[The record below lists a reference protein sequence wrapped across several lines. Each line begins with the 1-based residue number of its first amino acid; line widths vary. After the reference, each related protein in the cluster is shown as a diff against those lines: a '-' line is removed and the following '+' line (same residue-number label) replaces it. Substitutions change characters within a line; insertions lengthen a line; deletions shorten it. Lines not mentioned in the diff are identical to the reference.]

1 MLIEG
6 LFWNSSARIEKKT
19 DADIKDEKEAKEKLK
34 AGDANAKAEDKKD
47 EQPFDPYKLV
57 GNVTEQG
64 IFKFFLK
71 VMKHE
76 ECLAERNKLTEENTC
91 ALISFSSKRKRASIV
106 VRNPSK
112 QG

>member
-1 MLIEG
+1 MLLEG

-19 DADIKDEKEAKEKLK
+19 DADIKEENDAKEKLR
-34 AGDANAKAEDKKD
+34 AGDANAKAKD
-47 EQPFDPYKLV
+47 TKADEPFDPYKLV

-106 VRNPSK
+106 VKNPNK
-112 QG
+112 

>member
-19 DADIKDEKEAKEKLK
+19 DADIKEEKETKDKLK
-34 AGDANAKAEDKKD
+34 AGDANADKKD
-47 EQPFDPYKLV
+47 AKADAPFDPYKLV

-76 ECLAERNKLTEENTC
+76 ECLTERNKLTEENTC

-106 VRNPSK
+106 VRYPSK
-112 QG
+112 AG

>member
-1 MLIEG
+1 MLLEG

-19 DADIKDEKEAKEKLK
+19 EKDIKDEKEAKDKLD
-34 AGDANAKAEDKKD
+34 AGNAKD
-47 EQPFDPYKLV
+47 EEPFDPYKLV

-76 ECLAERNKLTEENTC
+76 ECLA
-91 ALISFSSKRKRASIV
+91 
-106 VRNPSK
+106 
-112 QG
+112 